1 MTGFSPICYSEITI
15 AHPGKE
21 RHTLTHI
28 RILIFVTSLLI
39 LFFTGFL
46 HALPIKKITLDNGLN
61 VVLWQET
68 KAPVVTFQIWY
79 KVGSRNEV
87 TGKTGLSHLMEHMMF
102 KGTTRYGKG
111 AFSRIVAK
119 NGGTENAFTG
129 NDYTA
134 YFENLSSDRIELAFE
149 LEADRMQ
156 NLLIDPEE
164 FLLERDVVM
173 EERRTRTDDDPYSYL
188 IENLY
193 AITFLV
199 HPYHA
204 PVIGWM
210 NDLENLSRE
219 DVLQHYKTYYV
230 PNNATI
236 VIVGDFETE
245 ALLQKIRLHFETI
258 PQGADPP
265 QRVPLEPEQLGM
277 RRSIVKREAQLPFV
291 FIAYPAPNY
300 KNPDT
305 YALTVLSNI
314 LSNGKSARLYRQ
326 LVYTQQIAF
335 DTGGYYSGLTTDP
348 ETFYLYATAQ
358 KGITPETLEQA
369 LDTEIQ
375 RIQETGI
382 TPNELEKA
390 QNQIE
395 AEYLMA
401 SDSNFYRAMQVGT
414 AETVGAGYQ
423 YVLDY
428 NTHIRNVTLEE
439 VQQAAKKYLVPD
451 KKNVGILI
459 PQSQKEGE

>member
-1 MTGFSPICYSEITI
+1 MRLRFSS
-15 AHPGKE
+15 
-21 RHTLTHI
+21 
-28 RILIFVTSLLI
+28 LIFSLLT
-39 LFFTGFL
+39 LFFVNPL
-46 HALPIKKITLDNGLN
+46 HATAIQKTVLDNGLN
-61 VVLWQET
+61 VVLWEEH

-87 TGKTGLSHLMEHMMF
+87 SGKTGLSHLMEHMMF
-102 KGTTRYGKG
+102 KGTEKYGKG

-134 YFENLSSDRIELAFE
+134 YFENLSADRIGLSLE
-149 LEADRMQ
+149 LESDRMQ
-156 NLLIDPEE
+156 HLLIDPEE

-188 IENLY
+188 VENLY
-193 AITFLV
+193 AIAFLV
-199 HPYHA
+199 HPYHT

-210 NDLENLSRE
+210 SDLENLSRE
-219 DVLQHYKTYYV
+219 DIAAHYRTYYV

-236 VIVGDFETE
+236 VAVGDFDAE
-245 ALLQKIRLHFETI
+245 ALLEKIKRHFGTI
-258 PQGADPP
+258 PQGPDPP
-265 QRVPLEPEQLGM
+265 QRVPPEPEQIGM

-291 FIAYPAPNY
+291 FIGYPAPNY
-300 KNPDT
+300 TSPDT

-314 LSNGKSARLYRQ
+314 LSNGKSARLYHS
-326 LVYTQQIAF
+326 LVYTQQIALE
-335 DTGGYYSGLTTDP
+335 TGGYYSGLTTDP
-348 ETFYLYATAQ
+348 EIFYLYATAQ
-358 KGITPETLEQA
+358 KGTTPEALEAA
-369 LDTEIQ
+369 LDAEIR
-375 RIQETGI
+375 RIQTEGVTQK
-382 TPNELEKA
+382 ELEKA

-401 SDSNFYRAMQVGT
+401 SDSNFYRGMQVGT

-428 NTHIRNVTLEE
+428 TAEIRKVTTED
-439 VQQAAKKYLVPD
+439 VRRAAQTYLIED

-459 PQSQKEGE
+459 PKTKQEHP